1 MANEQLGANASSLDE
16 FRARILSRAAAVDAE
31 TALDLANGCIIH
43 SPVLQ
48 PSQPASQPGS
58 GPPSRAPSTPGSWFG
73 SHMKGRWSSHDSS
86 GTASPAG
93 SSNSLPRSRHPS
105 TDVSFTAVSAASGSP
120 CMPEGRRRSH
130 GLLSSALGALI
141 PDGIRSRS
149 GSKVSLPPDALAPAA
164 HASVLGGHVA
174 TPTRTRSRGV
184 SFKTA
189 DGGNAW
195 SSKGSSKGSSPH
207 VPPMPKRG
215 EPHAPPSPWA
225 RLRVGRRATIAMGE
239 AASIWQAQQIL
250 LRQRLLRHASRL
262 NVRAGEPSGESA
274 LAAEH
279 DPSRPMHDPA
289 YLDPAHLEQTARDA
303 VRMTRDIAFPAAF
316 VSAVDFMKAGAM
328 VEHEKLRE
336 GSRHIFR
343 ETLEQIAASPA
354 RVVFISHQVIS
365 LHHHHHHSW

>member
-1 MANEQLGANASSLDE
+1 MANEQLAPNTSSLDE

-31 TALDLANGCIIH
+31 TALDLANGIS
-43 SPVLQ
+43 SPVLHS
-48 PSQPASQPGS
+48 SQPASQPGS

-73 SHMKGRWSSHDSS
+73 THMKGRWSSHDSS

-93 SSNSLPRSRHPS
+93 SSNPLPRSRLPS
-105 TDVSFTAVSAASGSP
+105 TDVSFTAAASGSP
-120 CMPEGRRRSH
+120 CVPDGRRRSH

-174 TPTRTRSRGV
+174 TPTRMRSRGV
-184 SFKTA
+184 SFKVG
-189 DGGNAW
+189 DGGGAW

-239 AASIWQAQQIL
+239 AASICGGPRSP
-250 LRQRLLRHASRL
+250 RQ
-262 NVRAGEPSGESA
+262 
-274 LAAEH
+274 
-279 DPSRPMHDPA
+279 
-289 YLDPAHLEQTARDA
+289 
-303 VRMTRDIAFPAAF
+303 
-316 VSAVDFMKAGAM
+316 
-328 VEHEKLRE
+328 
-336 GSRHIFR
+336 
-343 ETLEQIAASPA
+343 
-354 RVVFISHQVIS
+354 
-365 LHHHHHHSW
+365 